1 MSNSQSQS
9 GHYGRRKHY
18 IPLES
23 NPEVFTELI
32 HTLGVSSSLS
42 FQDVYSLDDP
52 DLLSLVPRPVLGLVL
67 IFPAMEDYDKVLD
80 EDKKNRPN
88 YTGKGEN
95 EPVIWFEQTIGN
107 ACGLY
112 ALLHC
117 ICNGPA
123 RQYLSEHLQYQFA
136 TIVIHIRVITTEP
149 DSTMSN
155 LLTKCVPLDPLERAL
170 ALEASEEVEYAHAHA
185 GKSGYTAAPDPRDN
199 VEHHYVAFVTSD
211 KQTGEVYEMDG
222 MKQGPLKTE
231 VTLKEEEDLLS
242 EAGQKLIKRF
252 IEREQGRSIG
262 FSLMALVKTE

>member
-9 GHYGRRKHY
+9 GHCGRRKHY

-67 IFPAMEDYDKVLD
+67 TFPAMEDYDKVLD

-88 YTGKGEN
+88 YTGSGEN

-123 RQYLSEHLQYQFA
+123 RQYLK
-136 TIVIHIRVITTEP
+136 P

-242 EAGQKLIKRF
+242 EAGQKLIKKF